1 MVKSQD
7 ENQGLIFNIQR
18 YSIQD
23 GSGLRTTVFVKGCPL
38 SCKWCHNPESITP
51 HPELMSHDRKCIRCG
66 QCVAACPEGAISL
79 DSVSGRVIKREK
91 CTLCFKCVA
100 ACPAHA
106 LERIGNPATVDE
118 VMAEVERDEVFY
130 RKSGGGMTV
139 SGGEPLL
146 QWAFTQHLLQAAKER
161 NLHTALDTSG
171 YARWPVLEKVLEYVD
186 LVLFDIKHI
195 DPQSHKEGTGVSN
208 SLILSNL
215 RRLLEKKIRVWAR
228 LPLIAGYN
236 DSPENLRKVVGLA
249 AELGIE
255 KISALPYHELGEG
268 KYDGLGREYRCLGAR
283 PPTDERIE
291 ELHLLAKEK
300 GIDFAVGY

>member
-1 MVKSQD
+1 MVKNQD

-23 GSGLRTTVFVKGCPL
+23 GPGLRTTVFVKGCPL
-38 SCKWCHNPESITP
+38 SCKWCHNPESVKQY
-51 HPELMSHDRKCIRCG
+51 PELMSHDRKCIRCG
-66 QCVAACPEGAISL
+66 RCVEACPEGAISL
-79 DSVSGRVIKREK
+79 DSASGRVINRGK

-100 ACPAHA
+100 ACPTQA
-106 LERIGNPATVDE
+106 LERIGTLTTVAD

-146 QWAFTQHLLQAAKER
+146 QWAFTRRLLQAAKER
-161 NLHTALDTSG
+161 NTHTALDTSG

-195 DPQSHKEGTGVSN
+195 APQDHKDGTGVSN
-208 SLILSNL
+208 SLILNNL
-215 RRLLEKKIRVWAR
+215 RRVVEKKVRVWVR
-228 LPLIAGYN
+228 MPLIAGYN
-236 DSPENLRKVVGLA
+236 DSPDSLRRVVELA
-249 AELGIE
+249 AGLGIE

-268 KYDGLGREYRCLGAR
+268 KYEGLGREYRYSGAR
-283 PPTDERIE
+283 PPTDERLE
-291 ELHLLAKEK
+291 ELHLMAREK
-300 GIDFAVGY
+300 GIDFAIGY